1 MPEEV
6 AEIEAIADAGRED
19 PGIDIGIAFDIDA
32 AKGRVV
38 APGDVE
44 PGLLHVGVGIP
55 AIAER
60 NVETCLQREAER
72 IVDAALCDAAALEAF
87 PAALLSSHATLLRT
101 RPRQS
106 LALTVDLGETA
117 FIVGAGTLSVH
128 ITLGTTS
135 QAVTLLFPGDL
146 FRSSFAPPQAKA
158 ALVSAAKA
166 EVWRLRASALEELAT
181 RDPAIARFVDQALV
195 NQMARRAMHAVM
207 LGQFDGEQKVAT
219 FLAQVRN
226 SRRA

>member
-1 MPEEV
+1 M
-6 AEIEAIADAGRED
+6 
-19 PGIDIGIAFDIDA
+19 
-32 AKGRVV
+32 
-38 APGDVE
+38 
-44 PGLLHVGVGIP
+44 
-55 AIAER
+55 
-60 NVETCLQREAER
+60 
-72 IVDAALCDAAALEAF
+72 
-87 PAALLSSHATLLRT
+87 RT
-101 RPRQS
+101 RQRQS

-158 ALVSAAKA
+158 ALVSAANA

>member
-1 MPEEV
+1 LLRQVTSSQVFFTSALGYQPLRSETSRPACSVKPNASSMP
-6 AEIEAIADAGRED
+6 R
-19 PGIDIGIAFDIDA
+19 F
-32 AKGRVV
+32 
-38 APGDVE
+38 
-44 PGLLHVGVGIP
+44 
-55 AIAER
+55 
-60 NVETCLQREAER
+60 
-72 IVDAALCDAAALEAF
+72 CDTAALEAF